1 MGVLEL
7 VLNDSAELLEPS
19 LLIVDGV
26 NDAIAPAGRAVALN
40 VTVCAVLPVVKA
52 AVTED
57 DPDVPPRVA
66 VTEAGFADNVK
77 ELALT
82 VNVTVVVC
90 VAVPVPVTVTG

>member
-19 LLIVDGV
+19 LLIVEGL
-26 NDAIAPAGRAVALN
+26 NDAVAPVGRPVALN
-40 VTVCAVLPVVKA
+40 VTACAELPVVKA

-57 DPDVPPRVA
+57 DPDIPPRVA

-77 ELALT
+77 EFALT

-90 VAVPVPVTVTG
+90 VDVPVPVTVTG